1 MKISVFCSSSDNLP
15 NIYYSTA
22 EKLGKLMVENKMT
35 LLHGG
40 GKIGLMG
47 TISRTVKANGGYV
60 IGVIPEKLNL
70 PGVVSKTDDEM
81 VVTKDMGERKKYMHD
96 NSDGFIALAGGF
108 GTLEEILEMI
118 TLKQLKYHNKPIVII
133 NTNNFYDFL
142 LKQFEIIFC
151 EKFAI
156 EGFRNLYSVVNSPQ
170 EAIEKILTYSYK
182 EVKDKYL

>member
-15 NIYYSTA
+15 KIYFSDA
-22 EKLGKLMVENKMT
+22 EKLGKLLVDNKMT
-35 LLHGG
+35 LVHGA

-47 TISRTVKANGGYV
+47 KISRSAKANGGYV
-60 IGVIPEKLNL
+60 IGVIPERLNL
-70 PGVVSKTDDEM
+70 PGVVSLTDDETI
-81 VVTKDMGERKKYMHD
+81 VTKDMGERKKYMLEI
-96 NSDGFIALAGGF
+96 SDGFIALAGGF

-118 TLKQLKYHNKPIVII
+118 TLKQLKYHNKPIVIV

-156 EGFRNLYSVVNSPQ
+156 EGFRNLYSVVNTPE
-170 EAIEKILTYSYK
+170 EAIERILNYSYN